1 MNSGAKLSVQ
11 VMGRSPRWPAAGVG
25 MTDKVDGA
33 VRGPMAYSV
42 ARSAIEKLEAAKVW
56 PTALNYEL
64 WLHLAADPDSEL
76 SKEIERLLKSGAAL
90 TDEVCASLAATFLAS
105 GRLNEQINDTGDALT
120 RELVSVSGA
129 VRSAGAAARSFG
141 QTLEAAGRELG
152 QPQDG
157 DSGLRAVVDNLS
169 TATRAVQTEHRSL
182 DSRLAESVREVARL
196 KEDLDEVR
204 KDACTD
210 ALTNL
215 ANRRAFDVELR
226 RLCTGASD
234 EPRDRVIALALLDV
248 DNFKR
253 FNDTWGHQTGDQ
265 VLRFV
270 ASVIG
275 RLAPPPR
282 FPARYGGEEFTIL
295 FLGESTRQIES
306 ALTQV
311 RREVSAR
318 MLRRRSTNEEL
329 GSLTVS
335 AGFAERLP
343 GESADSLM
351 ARADAA
357 LYLSKR
363 GGRDRTTR
371 SDGLAAAG

>member
-1 MNSGAKLSVQ
+1 MSA
-11 VMGRSPRWPAAGVG
+11 
-25 MTDKVDGA
+25 KVDMA
-33 VRGPMAYSV
+33 VRGPSAYAL
-42 ARSAIEKLEAAKVW
+42 ARSALERLEAAKIW

-64 WLHLAADPDSEL
+64 GLHLAADAESEL
-76 SKEIERLLKSGAAL
+76 SREIERLLRSGAPL
-90 TDEVCASLAATFLAS
+90 TEEVSLALAATFLPK
-105 GRLNEQINDTGDALT
+105 GKFNEQLHDTGDALT

-129 VRSAGAAARSFG
+129 VRNAGAAARSFG

-152 QPQDG
+152 QPQGADN
-157 DSGLRAVVDNLS
+157 GLRAVVDNLS
-169 TATRAVQTEHRSL
+169 TATRAVQTEHHSL
-182 DSRLAESVREVARL
+182 DRRLAESAREVARL
-196 KEDLDEVR
+196 KEDLDVVR
-204 KDACTD
+204 KDASTD

-215 ANRRAFDVELR
+215 ANRRAFDTQLR
-226 RLCTGASD
+226 LACDD
-234 EPRDRVIALALLDV
+234 EGERPSTQTIAVALLDV

-275 RLAPPPR
+275 RIAAPPR

-295 FLGESTRQIES
+295 YLGESTRQIEHS
-306 ALTQV
+306 LAKI
-311 RREVSAR
+311 REAVAAR
-318 MLRRRSTNEEL
+318 ILRRRSTNEEL

-335 AGFAERLP
+335 AGFAERSA
-343 GESADSLM
+343 GETPDSLM

-357 LYLSKR
+357 LYVSKR

-371 SDGLAAAG
+371 SDTLAAAG